1 MHAPGPDGQHPQM
14 VGEHAGGR
22 RLLRRSAF
30 FCASVGGAYSVL
42 ATFAFPVAVAVAV
55 GGAR

>member
-14 VGEHAGGR
+14 VGAHAGGR

-30 FCASVGGAYSVL
+30 FCASVGGAYSAL
-42 ATFAFPVAVAVAV
+42 ATFAFPVAVAVGV